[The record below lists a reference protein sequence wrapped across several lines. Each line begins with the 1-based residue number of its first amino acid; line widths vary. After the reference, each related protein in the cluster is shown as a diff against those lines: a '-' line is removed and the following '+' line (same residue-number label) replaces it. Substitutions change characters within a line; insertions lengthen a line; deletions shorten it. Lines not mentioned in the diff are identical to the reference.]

1 MTPSSWSRTKASVTA
16 ADSFWWEQGKP
27 EMGLGAEA
35 AEASGTW
42 QHRAP
47 CQHTG
52 PFKGWR
58 GEVLFLSRER
68 GLWEHT
74 DRKWHG
80 DADMAGKS
88 LRNRG

>member
-1 MTPSSWSRTKASVTA
+1 
-16 ADSFWWEQGKP
+16 
-27 EMGLGAEA
+27 MGLGAEA

-68 GLWEHT
+68 GPGNTQIGNGMVMLIWQGSH
-74 DRKWHG
+74 
-80 DADMAGKS
+80 S
-88 LRNRG
+88 VRNRG